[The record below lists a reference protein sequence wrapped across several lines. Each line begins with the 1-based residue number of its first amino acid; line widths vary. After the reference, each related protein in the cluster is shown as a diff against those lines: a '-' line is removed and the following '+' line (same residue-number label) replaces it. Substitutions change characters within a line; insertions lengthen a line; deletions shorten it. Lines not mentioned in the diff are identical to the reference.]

1 MRTGSLVVRKI
12 PIVLLILIVTVS
24 ILWVFAGRQVSTFVD
39 QFKIQTISGDEIG
52 PYMGYE
58 GTGDGGVL
66 FIGSLSLSLAPLN
79 PHVGTTKDNQ
89 IAIANGGRVFSLGPV
104 SRSTNDTLETDS
116 SENTVTFRHA
126 RSYIPWPVFEHGVT
140 PRLNRNE
147 YYEYASTARN
157 GQHLRLLWSVDSEK
171 NATSLIRIDISSAA
185 R

>member
-1 MRTGSLVVRKI
+1 MRKVLIT
-12 PIVLLILIVTVS
+12 LLILIVTMS
-24 ILWVFAGRQVSTFVD
+24 ILWVVAGRQISSFVD
-39 QFKIQTISGDEIG
+39 QFKIETISGDEIG
-52 PYMGYE
+52 AIESYMGYE

-66 FIGSLSLSLAPLN
+66 FIGGLRLSLAPLN

-104 SRSTNDTLETDS
+104 SRSMNDTLETHS

-126 RSYIPWPVFEHGVT
+126 RSYIPWPVLEHGVT

-157 GQHLRLLWSVDSEK
+157 GQHLRLFWSVDSEK